1 MIVGHSGLQYHYTRF
16 FLYLNPLSVVLVWIQ
31 MVQQSHKEHKL
42 SDLSDEMLNK
52 VANEFEELPIQLLNF
67 HAATH
72 IDQVGVCYVMQSV
85 LLFWYFIHGVI

>member
-1 MIVGHSGLQYHYTRF
+1 
-16 FLYLNPLSVVLVWIQ
+16 

-52 VANEFEELPIQLLNF
+52 VANEFEELPIQFLNF

-72 IDQVGVCYVMQSV
+72 IDQVGVLLCSAIKVVVLVLFTVQSDSFISF
-85 LLFWYFIHGVI
+85 LFDRTL

>member
-1 MIVGHSGLQYHYTRF
+1 
-16 FLYLNPLSVVLVWIQ
+16 

-52 VANEFEELPIQLLNF
+52 VANEFEELPIQFLNF

-72 IDQVGVCYVMQSV
+72 IDQVSVCYVV
-85 LLFWYFIHGVI
+85 

>member
-16 FLYLNPLSVVLVWIQ
+16 FLYLNPLSVVLLVFIQ

-52 VANEFEELPIQLLNF
+52 VANEFEELPIQFLNF

-72 IDQVGVCYVMQSV
+72 IDQVDACYVIQCV
-85 LLFWYFIHGVI
+85 LLFCIFF